1 MRYNPNGNTVDGCN
15 ENCAKKLCEGAGG
28 VWRVKNKEHRKYI
41 CQTSRGNIEIL
52 HLLLLSCI
60 LILTYLCNDKI
71 DILKISG
78 KLRGNWQCKNT

>member
-41 CQTSRGNIEIL
+41 CQTSRGNTKICHLIL
-52 HLLLLSCI
+52 CI
-60 LILTYLCNDKI
+60 LILLQMVVGYVNIFVITTGYLYN
-71 DILKISG
+71 
-78 KLRGNWQCKNT
+78 